1 MDFGFALIPN
11 GFLLGLEFY
20 PIEIDQDYNEL
31 NIYLFLIVLH
41 FRFYS

>member
-11 GFLLGLEFY
+11 GVLLGLEYY